1 MKRVIKTKKRVLLSR
16 STRLFITTLYSTT
29 TRLNFTMIQPERS
42 NLPILL

>member
-16 STRLFITTLYSTT
+16 NTRFFTATIYATT
-29 TRLNFTMIQPERS
+29 IQPERS